1 MYADDSS
8 FFVSGQ
14 FPDVLIQNANIDLA
28 AIKDWLD
35 ANKLSLNTSKSKFM
49 FFLPASKHLKISIN
63 LSINNEI
70 IEQVHSYKFLGFT
83 LDKHLKWDI
92 HISTISQKL
101 SKNIGIL
108 QKLRGIVDFQT
119 LIKLYYSFIHAY
131 LVNGLTTWGSTN
143 ITTLNHLT
151 LLQKRAV
158 RVITNSKKLDHTGP
172 LFIKCNILA
181 FKKLCQY
188 AVCTHMFKAHH
199 GILPFI
205 LANMFTKRFVIS
217 TRATRQSH
225 HFHVPLVL
233 RTQSKNGIY
242 FSGPVLF
249 NKLCAD
255 MDLNISIHSFKRLVK
270 KTSLPHNYLATILLV

>member
-1 MYADDSS
+1 M
-8 FFVSGQ
+8 
-14 FPDVLIQNANIDLA
+14 
-28 AIKDWLD
+28 
-35 ANKLSLNTSKSKFM
+35 
-49 FFLPASKHLKISIN
+49 
-63 LSINNEI
+63 
-70 IEQVHSYKFLGFT
+70 
-83 LDKHLKWDI
+83 
-92 HISTISQKL
+92 
-101 SKNIGIL
+101 
-108 QKLRGIVDFQT
+108 DFQT

-158 RVITNSKKLDHTGP
+158 GVITNSKKLDHTGP

-181 FKKLCQY
+181 FKKLYQY

-255 MDLNISIHSFKRLVK
+255 MDLNISIHWFDIHYFYCFCL
-270 KTSLPHNYLATILLV
+270 SLFL